1 MEELQIFNI
10 VNDVTDQALGRA
22 DLKVTTEQG
31 LISLGKTV
39 LDSNTY
45 ADDFLNTL
53 VKRIGKTIISYRAYQ
68 NTFNS
73 LMKTDLEWGA
83 VLQKIKVVMP
93 KAEEDE
99 SYNLTNGQSIDH
111 YKIAKPQAKQKL
123 FITDSPYQ
131 FHITI
136 QRVHLKEAFTSTNA
150 MASFISAIYG
160 EVQNAIEVALENLGR
175 NCVCNRIAETTGDR
189 VINLKT
195 LYNTETGKT
204 LQTANDCFHDPD
216 FLRFAIATIKT
227 YSKKMRSMNS
237 LFNEEQFDRHTPLV
251 DQKLYVISD
260 FETRLETVVEYAAFN
275 EQYVKLNGFEEVAFW
290 QALKTPY
297 SVKVA
302 KASDNVEKTVDNVV
316 AVLGDRDGLG
326 LYNQEMWTQT
336 TPMNAAG
343 GYYNTYWHEKQLWF
357 NDLSEQFLV
366 FTLN

>member
-1 MEELQIFNI
+1 MEELQIYNI
-10 VNDVTDQALGRA
+10 VNDVTAQATGRA

-68 NTFNS
+68 NSFKS
-73 LMKTDLEWGA
+73 FMKTEMEWGA
-83 VLQKIKVVMP
+83 IVQKLKVVMP

-99 SYNLTNGQSIDH
+99 SYNLTDGQSIDH

-136 QRVHLKEAFTSTNA
+136 QRIHLEEAFTSANA
-150 MASFISAIYG
+150 MGSFLSAIYG

-175 NCVCNRIAETTGDR
+175 NCICNRIAETTGDR

-195 LYNTETGKT
+195 MYNAETGKT
-204 LQTANDCFHDPD
+204 LTTTNDCLHDKD
-216 FLRFAIATIKT
+216 FLAWAIGRIKH
-227 YSKKMRSMNS
+227 YSKLLKTMNN
-237 LFNEEQFDRHTPLV
+237 LYNEEGYDRHTPLV
-251 DQKLYVISD
+251 DQHLLVLSD
-260 FETRLETVVEYAAFN
+260 FEQRVETTVQYQAFKDD
-275 EQYVKLNGFEEVAFW
+275 YVKLEGYEEVPFW

-297 SVKVA
+297 TVKVA
-302 KASDNVEKTVDNVV
+302 KASNNVETTVDNVI
-316 AVLGDRDGLG
+316 AVIGDRDGFG
-326 LYNQEMWTQT
+326 MYNNKQWTST
-336 TPMNAAG
+336 TPMNSAG

>member
-1 MEELQIFNI
+1 MEELQIYNI
-10 VNDVTDQALGRA
+10 VNDVTAQATGRA
-22 DLKVTTEQG
+22 DLKVTTEQS

-68 NTFNS
+68 NSFKS
-73 LMKTDLEWGA
+73 FMKTEMEWGA
-83 VLQKIKVVMP
+83 IVQKLKVVMP

-99 SYNLTNGQSIDH
+99 SYNLTDGQSIDH

-123 FITDSPYQ
+123 FITDTPYQ

-136 QRVHLKEAFTSTNA
+136 QRIHLEEAFTSANA
-150 MASFISAIYG
+150 MGSFLSAIYG

-175 NCVCNRIAETTGDR
+175 NCICNRIAETTGDR

-195 LYNTETGKT
+195 MYNTETGKT
-204 LQTANDCFHDPD
+204 LATANDCLHDKD
-216 FLRFAIATIKT
+216 FLAFAIGRIKYYIDLFT
-227 YSKKMRSMNS
+227 AMNNT
-237 LFNEEQFDRHTPLV
+237 LNEEQFDRHTPYV
-251 DQKLYVISD
+251 DQHLLLLSD
-260 FETRLETVVEYAAFN
+260 FENRLETVVQYQAFKDEYVTLKN
-275 EQYVKLNGFEEVAFW
+275 YEKVTFW
-290 QALKTPY
+290 QALKSPY
-297 SVKVA
+297 NVKVA
-302 KASDNVEKTVDNVV
+302 KASDNVEVTVENVV
-316 AVLGDRDGLG
+316 AVIGDRDGFG
-326 LYNQEMWTQT
+326 MYNNKQWTQT

-357 NDLSEQFLV
+357 NDLSEQFVV